1 MDAAFAP
8 DGDLSNIRGL
18 PDELLSLL
26 LETDISQFPED
37 ATTEKSRREALEG
50 YFMTW
55 SLIFKLFHETVISR
69 WWKELTS

>member
-8 DGDLSNIRGL
+8 DGDLSEIRGL

-26 LETDISQFPED
+26 LETDITQFPED
-37 ATTEKSRREALEG
+37 VTAEKSRREALEG

-55 SLIFKLFHETVISR
+55 SLIFQLFHKTVFSSR
-69 WWKELTS
+69 WVMLIL